1 VKADDMAHLIPLG
14 FRRGSE
20 AGETRR
26 VSRTPDFEDD
36 DTDIQPIRLVGLE
49 SRTRVTT
56 AFGEVPAHL
65 LRVNDAVRTA
75 DGRFLK
81 IRKID
86 VIQFEP
92 DVLRST
98 VEAYPIR
105 IGAGAL
111 RTGVPARDIYLAPE
125 QELLASMGAHDS
137 KVVTA
142 RTLLSRPRVMREPVD
157 QVAYFRLDLGV
168 KATIL
173 AEKTPVVIDAPK
185 SAGA

>member
-1 VKADDMAHLIPLG
+1 MAHLIPLG

-20 AGETRR
+20 EQETRR
-26 VSRTPDFEDD
+26 VSRILDQEEDD
-36 DTDIQPIRLVGLE
+36 GDIEPIRLVGLE

-65 LRVNDAVRTA
+65 LRVNDSVRAA
-75 DGRFLK
+75 DGRFFK

-86 VIQFEP
+86 VLQFDAEFMRTTA
-92 DVLRST
+92 D
-98 VEAYPIR
+98 AYPIR

-125 QELLASMGAHDS
+125 QEIVASTGGFESRILM
-137 KVVTA
+137 A
-142 RTLLSRPRVMREPVD
+142 RELLSRPRVMREPVD
-157 QVAYFRLDLGV
+157 QVAYFRLDLGTP
-168 KATIL
+168 ATIL
-173 AEKTPVVIDAPK
+173 AEKTAIPVAAPK

>member
-1 VKADDMAHLIPLG
+1 MAHLIPLG

-20 AGETRR
+20 PEETRR
-26 VSRTPDFEDD
+26 VSRTPEFEDED
-36 DTDIQPIRLVGLE
+36 GEIEPIRLVGLE

-56 AFGEVPAHL
+56 AFGDVPAHL

-75 DGRFLK
+75 DGRFFK

-86 VIQFEP
+86 VLQF
-92 DVLRST
+92 DSDLLRRT

-125 QELLASMGAHDS
+125 QAILASSGSFES

-142 RTLLSRPRVMREPVD
+142 RDLLSRPRVMREPVD
-157 QVAYFRLDLGV
+157 QVAYFRLDLGSP
-168 KATIL
+168 ASIL

-185 SAGA
+185 SAGS

>member
-1 VKADDMAHLIPLG
+1 MAHLIPLG

-20 AGETRR
+20 SGETRR
-26 VSRTPDFEDD
+26 VSRAPELEDED
-36 DTDIQPIRLVGLE
+36 GEIEPIRLAGLE

-56 AFGEVPAHL
+56 AFGDVPAHL
-65 LRVNDAVRTA
+65 LRVNDAVRSA
-75 DGRFLK
+75 DGRFFK

-86 VIQFEP
+86 VLQF
-92 DVLRST
+92 DADLLRRT

-125 QELLASMGAHDS
+125 QAILASLGSFDS

-142 RTLLSRPRVMREPVD
+142 RDLLSRPRVTREPVD
-157 QVAYFRLDLGV
+157 QVAYFRLDLG
-168 KATIL
+168 AAASIL
-173 AEKTPVVIDAPK
+173 AEKTPIVIDPPK
-185 SAGA
+185 SARP

>member
-1 VKADDMAHLIPLG
+1 MAHLIPLG

-20 AGETRR
+20 PEETRR
-26 VSRTPDFEDD
+26 MSRVLDVEDED
-36 DTDIQPIRLVGLE
+36 GEIEPIRLVGLE

-56 AFGEVPAHL
+56 AFGDVPAHL
-65 LRVNDAVRTA
+65 LRVNDALRTA

-86 VIQFEP
+86 VLQF
-92 DVLRST
+92 DADLLRRT

-105 IGAGAL
+105 VGAGAL

-125 QELLASMGAHDS
+125 QALLAASGSFDS

-142 RTLLSRPRVMREPVD
+142 RELLSRPRVMREPVE
-157 QVAYFRLDLGV
+157 QVAYFRLDLGG
-168 KATIL
+168 AASIL
-173 AEKTPVVIDAPK
+173 AEKTAIVIDAPK